1 MLPLYPLGLTPKNP
15 FLASVVNSIPIR
27 LHTSPSAFK
36 PNRLGAFEPSACLSH
51 VFSTQS
57 VQQAGFPPAPIT
69 TSCLPLHASHYNH
82 PPPPGPLDLPHP
94 LPFHP
99 SHILP
104 PPTSHL
110 LSPLHPPPRPP
121 QTRSL
126 VSSYLTQPASSTPP
140 PTPFPTSLPQPRSP
154 HTHTVQSITS
164 AVPYAHPLSDPFLF
178 WFET

>member
-1 MLPLYPLGLTPKNP
+1 MLPLYPLGPTPKNP

-82 PPPPGPLDLPHP
+82 PLPPGPLDLPHP
-94 LPFHP
+94 FPFHP

-110 LSPLHPPPRPP
+110 LSPLHPLAPLKLDLSYPP
-121 QTRSL
+121 TSHN
-126 VSSYLTQPASSTPP
+126 PP
-140 PTPFPTSLPQPRSP
+140 PPHLPQLLSLHPSRNPVP
-154 HTHTVQSITS
+154 HIHIQSN
-164 AVPYAHPLSDPFLF
+164 LSRLPCHMHIR
-178 WFET
+178 